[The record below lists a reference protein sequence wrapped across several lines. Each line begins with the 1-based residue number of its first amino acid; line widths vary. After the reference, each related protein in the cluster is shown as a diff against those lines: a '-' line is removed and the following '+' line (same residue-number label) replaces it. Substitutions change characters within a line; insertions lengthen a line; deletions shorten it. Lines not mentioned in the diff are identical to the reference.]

1 VPDPRPLLLVILIAA
16 CASKPA
22 CPAVPLPATRGPA
35 FLWRVQK
42 DAGVVWLFGTIH
54 DAGMEVV
61 PEIALDALGGAKRIA
76 TELGNEPADP
86 DTFRKYARIASGPG
100 LDYQLSSDDW
110 YDLRD
115 ALRGSVKEDDL
126 RRAQPWYAMTRLTTK
141 SAPPGKSMDILLVE
155 RAEAKDLPVD
165 ALEKWDDQLAM
176 LSKTV
181 KLSDL
186 VEAIHARNE
195 MHCDHG
201 RMRASYA
208 AGDSAAMT
216 TLLVIPAHAEQ
227 MLYARNRAWLPAI
240 EKYLAGDGAF
250 VAVGLGHLL
259 GEQGLPVLLERAG
272 YRVTRVE
279 QVK

>member
-1 VPDPRPLLLVILIAA
+1 MRALALVCLLATA

-22 CPAVPLPATRGPA
+22 CPVVPLPATRGPA
-35 FLWRVQK
+35 FLWKVQK
-42 DAGVVWLFGTIH
+42 DAGVVYLFGTIH
-54 DAGMEVV
+54 DAGMEVGPQV
-61 PEIALDALGGAKRIA
+61 ALDALAASKRIA
-76 TELGNEPADP
+76 TELGNEPADR

-115 ALRGSVKEDDL
+115 ALRGTVKEDDL

-155 RAEAKDLPVD
+155 RAEQESLPVD

-176 LSKTV
+176 LSTTV
-181 KLSDL
+181 KLADL

-208 AGDSAAMT
+208 AGDTAAMT
-216 TLLVIPAHAEQ
+216 ALLVIPAHAEE
-227 MLYARNRAWLPAI
+227 MLYARNRAWLPSI

-250 VAVGLGHLL
+250 IAVGLGHLL

-272 YRVTRVE
+272 YRVQ